1 MIDLQQQHTGSS
13 AHLVKGAV
21 LYDFFQVVGGAEK
34 VAVELANEYCADVIV
49 GFDRIG
55 RADQLGLKSGRALV
69 TLGADSPFLPL
80 RSLRLINAFS
90 RRTHYLDDYSW
101 VVYSGS
107 YAPLAVHNNR
117 GATNILY
124 CHTPPRFIYDLKGF
138 YRNRYSGWQ
147 VLFFNTLVRILQP
160 RYEAALD
167 CMDHIVANSENVR
180 RRIQRY
186 LGKEAVVIHP
196 PCAVDRQEWISQD
209 GYYLSLARLEPYKR
223 VDKIV
228 EAFIQ
233 MPDKKLVVA
242 SGGGDLQRLKS
253 MAGNSGNIHFTGWLD
268 EAKLKEL
275 IGRAIAT
282 LYVPMDEDF
291 GMSPVESM
299 AAGKPVIGVAEG
311 GLLET
316 VIHGETGM
324 LISANLST
332 DDVIAAVEKMTPAYA
347 CEMRS
352 ACETR
357 ANMFSREVFFKKMQ
371 NLLDH

>member
-1 MIDLQQQHTGSS
+1 MIDPQQQHTGSEVRS
-13 AHLVKGAV
+13 VKGAV
-21 LYDFFQVVGGAEK
+21 LYDFLQVVGGAEK
-34 VAVELANEYCADVIV
+34 VTVELANGYCADVIV
-49 GFDRIG
+49 GFDRVSRSG
-55 RADQLGLKSGRALV
+55 QLGLESGRKPV
-69 TLGADSPFLPL
+69 TLGADSSFLPL
-80 RSLRLINAFS
+80 RALRLIHAFS
-90 RRTHYLDDYSW
+90 RRTHFLDDYSW
-101 VVYSGS
+101 VVYSGN

-117 GATNILY
+117 GAKNILY
-124 CHTPPRFIYDLKGF
+124 CHTLPRFIYDLKGF
-138 YRNRYSGWQ
+138 YGNRHRGWQ
-147 VLFFNTLVRILQP
+147 ALFFNGLVQILQP

-186 LGKEAVVIHP
+186 LGKEAVVVHP
-196 PCAVDRQEWISQD
+196 PCAVDDREWISQD

-223 VDKIV
+223 VDKII

-242 SGGGDLQRLKS
+242 SGGSDFQRLKS
-253 MAGNSGNIHFTGWLD
+253 LVGNSKNIHFTGWLD

-324 LISANLST
+324 LVSANLST
-332 DDVIAAVEKMTPAYA
+332 DEVITAVEKITPAYA

-352 ACETR
+352 ACEIR
-357 ANMFSREVFFKKMQ
+357 AHMFSREVFFKKMQ
-371 NLLDH
+371 NLIDH